1 MRIPFENP
9 ICESLASRRA
19 PAWSVAAAL
28 LMLGTF
34 VFVPSATADDTAAD
48 EATEDERTG
57 LQVLIDDTLE
67 EFQLQGGPELD
78 EPLVL
83 SSRLR
88 WDNNSR
94 GSASGLTGIYTLH
107 GRAEAVVCVYPWQ
120 EKLIHDFGS
129 LSRGKLVGELDGE
142 PFWQP
147 QAGGVKYEPIPD
159 ADPPLENR
167 NARLLQMKQLARQ
180 RFSAQLVGWRG
191 DDSDRQELRLL
202 ARPLYRY
209 EETEG
214 EVVDGAVFAFVMG
227 VDPEVLLL
235 VEAIRAEEGA
245 RWEYAF
251 ARRTSGEL
259 LGRLDE
265 TEVWRATR
273 YPNNTDPRG
282 TERGVGRPL
291 PQQEVEASP

>member
-1 MRIPFENP
+1 MRTPDTYPMNATLL
-9 ICESLASRRA
+9 SQRA
-19 PAWSVAAAL
+19 PTWTVAAVLLTTGLAL
-28 LMLGTF
+28 CIG
-34 VFVPSATADDTAAD
+34 SAAADDAATDESAAD
-48 EATEDERTG
+48 ERTP
-57 LQVLIDDTLE
+57 LQLLIDETLE
-67 EFQLQGGPELD
+67 EFELQGGPELD

-120 EKLIHDFGS
+120 DRLIHDFGS
-129 LSRGKLVGELDGE
+129 LSRERLSGKLNGDI
-142 PFWQP
+142 FWQP
-147 QAGGVKYEPIPD
+147 QSTGVNYAPVAD
-159 ADPPLENR
+159 ADPPRENR
-167 NARLLQMKQLARQ
+167 SARLLQMKQLAQR
-180 RFSAQLVGWRG
+180 RFSAQLVGWKG

-202 ARPLYRY
+202 TRPLYRY
-209 EETEG
+209 EEPRG
-214 EVVDGAVFAFVMG
+214 DVVDGAVFAFVMG

-235 VEAIRAEEGA
+235 LEAIRQDEGT

-259 LGRLDE
+259 LGRLDDR
-265 TEVWRATR
+265 EVWRAAR

-291 PQQEVEASP
+291 PQQVIEASP